1 MIFRPLVPFTII
13 ASMGSLSRRQFLAV
27 SASSVLSSAQSASR
41 PPNFIVLF
49 ADDMGYGDLACYG
62 HPTLRTPNIDRLA
75 AEGMRFTSFYAA
87 ASVCTP
93 SRVGLLT
100 GRHPIRAGQPG
111 NTGPDTVGGL
121 PLSELL
127 LPQLLKARDYKTMAI
142 GKWHLGFQPAAQ
154 LPTKRG
160 FDGWLGLPYSNDM
173 IPPWVKTDRP
183 LHLFKNED
191 AIEQVTDQSNLTPR
205 YTDEAVKF
213 IKANKTN
220 PFFLYLPY
228 AMPHLPVTAP
238 PKMRGR
244 SRAGHYGDVIET
256 LDWSVGEITR
266 TLKELSL
273 DRKTLVIF
281 TSDNGPWHDLPPR
294 MLAGSVEPW
303 HTGSKGLLRGAKGT
317 TYEGGF
323 RVPGIF
329 RWPGVIRPGQVS
341 MDMASTL
348 DILPTL
354 LAAAGLD
361 LPNDRPYDGQSLL
374 PLLRDGKP
382 SPRQE
387 FFYAIGKVLEGVRQ
401 GPWKFRQATGGAP
414 ELYHLDRDPAEQY
427 NVAAAEPEITT
438 RLAGRLQA
446 YANEVSPGK

>member
-1 MIFRPLVPFTII
+1 MIAGMSV
-13 ASMGSLSRRQFLAV
+13 LSRRQFLA
-27 SASSVLSSAQSASR
+27 ALAPTR

-75 AEGMRFTSFYAA
+75 AEGIRFTSFYAA

-121 PLSELL
+121 PLAELL
-127 LPQLLKARDYKTMAI
+127 LPQLLKARDYQTMAI

-160 FDGWLGLPYSNDM
+160 FDAWLGLPYSNDM

-183 LHLFKNED
+183 LHLYKNDD

-213 IKANKTN
+213 IRANRTK

-228 AMPHLPVTAP
+228 AMPHLPVSAP
-238 PKMRGR
+238 EKMRGR

-266 TLKELSL
+266 TLRELNL
-273 DRKTLVIF
+273 DRNTLIIF

-294 MLAGSVEPW
+294 MIAGGVEAW

-361 LPNDRPYDGQSLL
+361 LPRDRPYDGHNLL
-374 PLLRDGKP
+374 PHLRDGKP

-387 FFYAIGKVLEGVRQ
+387 FFYALGKTLDGVRQ
-401 GPWKFRQATGGAP
+401 GPWKYRQTKESGP

-427 NVAAAEPEITT
+427 NAAAAEPEITA
-438 RLAGRLQA
+438 RLAARLKA
-446 YANEVSPGK
+446 YADEIRADLAH